1 MSSIQK
7 NNRAGLLIAAA
18 ESRLDLGV
26 LAMLTAIPVDEL
38 RRCRD
43 CEVQLR
49 PAAQLRLA
57 RAISLHLPA
66 LARQAKR
73 LETQALA
80 AGSFESG
87 ATEPHKTYPR
97 VWETTW

>member
-1 MSSIQK
+1 MTSIQK
-7 NNRAGLLIAAA
+7 NNRAGALIAAA
-18 ESRLDLGV
+18 EPRLDLVV

-43 CEVQLR
+43 CDIQLR

-57 RAISLHLPA
+57 RAITLHVPS
-66 LARQAKR
+66 LARDAKR
-73 LETQALA
+73 LEAQALA
-80 AGSFESG
+80 ADTFQSG

>member
-1 MSSIQK
+1 MTSIQK
-7 NNRAGLLIAAA
+7 NNRAGALIAAA

-38 RRCRD
+38 QRCRD
-43 CEVQLR
+43 CEVPLR

-57 RAISLHLPA
+57 RAITLHVPA
-66 LARQAKR
+66 LASQAKR
-73 LETQALA
+73 LEAQALA
-80 AGSFESG
+80 ASTFESG

-97 VWETTW
+97 IWETTR

>member
-1 MSSIQK
+1 MTSIRK
-7 NNRAGLLIAAA
+7 NNRAGALIAAA
-18 ESRLDLGV
+18 ESRLDLSV
-26 LAMLTAIPVDEL
+26 LSVLTAIPVDEL

-43 CEVQLR
+43 CEVQLN

-57 RAISLHLPA
+57 RAIALHAPA
-66 LARQAKR
+66 LASYAKR
-73 LETQALA
+73 LEAQALA
-80 AGSFESG
+80 ASTFVSG